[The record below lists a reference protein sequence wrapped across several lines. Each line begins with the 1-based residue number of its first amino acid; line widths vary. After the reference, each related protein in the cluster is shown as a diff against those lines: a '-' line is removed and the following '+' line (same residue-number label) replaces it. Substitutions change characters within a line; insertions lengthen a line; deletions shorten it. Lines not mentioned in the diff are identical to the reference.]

1 MIFNHLF
8 KNLNHFLNKII
19 LPKAKFLYRR
29 FAPIEFQIT
38 RFSSII
44 HLTDSLIRYD
54 ESSAWILCVVQFLT
68 ANIVLFFN
76 ASVIGAWQ

>member
-1 MIFNHLF
+1 M
-8 KNLNHFLNKII
+8 
-19 LPKAKFLYRR
+19 
-29 FAPIEFQIT
+29 EFQIT

-44 HLTDSLIRYD
+44 YLTDSLIRYD
-54 ESSAWILCVVQFLT
+54 QSSAWILCVVQFLT